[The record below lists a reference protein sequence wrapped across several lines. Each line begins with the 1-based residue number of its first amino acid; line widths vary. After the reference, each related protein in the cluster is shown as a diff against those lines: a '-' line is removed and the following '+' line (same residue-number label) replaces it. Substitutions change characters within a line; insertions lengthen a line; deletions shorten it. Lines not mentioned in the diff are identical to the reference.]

1 MPLLPTDATERKKL
15 PIGTGVLKYF
25 PLALAEVAKASV
37 AGNKQHLDGQP
48 LHWDRSKSTDDFD
61 AMIRHALQLDD
72 PDEGGVSHVGA
83 MMWRALAVGEKL
95 LESRLNKRSSEDR
108 HSQECY
114 CPSCLAGET

>member
-1 MPLLPTDATERKKL
+1 
-15 PIGTGVLKYF
+15 
-25 PLALAEVAKASV
+25 VAKASV
-37 AGNKQHLDGQP
+37 AGNKQHLAGQP

-95 LESRLNKRSSEDR
+95 LESRQNKVR
-108 HSQECY
+108 
-114 CPSCLAGET
+114 AGKAAQREANILRDPNDQI